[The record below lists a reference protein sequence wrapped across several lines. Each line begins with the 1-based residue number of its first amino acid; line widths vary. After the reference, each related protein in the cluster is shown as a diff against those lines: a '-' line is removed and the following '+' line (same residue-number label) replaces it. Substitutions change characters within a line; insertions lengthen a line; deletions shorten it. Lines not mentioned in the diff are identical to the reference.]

1 MASGGGSITRI
12 TGGDFL
18 SEINGNWNVY
28 TDSFIAQAGNV
39 SAFTA
44 TEGTNH
50 GNPSK
55 DEDPYSSYFEEGW
68 WSSDKEGNERIIQA
82 TIGQTV
88 YFHIKTKNIKD
99 PNAEVLLQLYDYDG
113 IFNKDDKIDIY
124 LNDANSPLVSQ
135 KVTNNK
141 VVIPLILTEDL
152 VRYIEDDA
160 GSEIELYF
168 DCAYQE
174 DQVELPLS
182 KSQYLKVSEKTSTLT
197 VLIELPHSEIDGK
210 LNQKGL
216 GGHTG
221 IFIDD
226 EYYDFGPQPGKPFL
240 SEGRPWWDTMNEK
253 GNFTK
258 DEMMNLLN
266 NDFPTI
272 VEQNKILDDFIVT
285 NEINYPP
292 TSRLAMNITGE
303 VYLLD
308 IHVHESEKERVKKW
322 WNDRYNDLGKYSII
336 PILGEQCTTTV
347 RISLSKNTNIFD
359 LFPNSDLLDVNT
371 ITITTQTPKGFL
383 KFLQK
388 SGRHTS
394 GEQKTKKIEVTK
406 KYNEISDQDRNQFL
420 EDLQELL
427 ESRNPN

>member
-1 MASGGGSITRI
+1 MAENGGTITRI

-28 TDSFIAQAGNV
+28 TESFIAQAGGL

-44 TEGTNH
+44 TDGTNH
-50 GNPSK
+50 GEPIA
-55 DEDPYSSYFEEGW
+55 DPDSYSSFFEEGW
-68 WSSDKEGNERIIQA
+68 WSSDGEGSERITKAQ
-82 TIGQTV
+82 IGDLV
-88 YFHIKTKNIKD
+88 YFHIQTKNIQD
-99 PNAEVLLQLYDYDG
+99 PNAEVLLQLYDHDG
-113 IFNKDDKIDIY
+113 FFNRDDKIEIY

-141 VVIPLILTEDL
+141 VVIPLTLTENL
-152 VRYIEDDA
+152 VKYIEDDH

-168 DCAYQE
+168 DCSYLK
-174 DQVELPLS
+174 DQIDLPHS
-182 KSQYLKVSEKTSTLT
+182 KGQYLKVSEKTSTVT
-197 VLIELPHSEIDGK
+197 VLIELPHSEMDGK

-226 EYYDFGPQPGKPFL
+226 EYYDFGPQPGQPFL

-258 DEMMNLLN
+258 EDMMNLLN
-266 NDFPTI
+266 NDFPTTA
-272 VEQNKILDDFIVT
+272 EQHKVLDDYALT
-285 NEINYPP
+285 DEINYPP
-292 TSRLAMNITGE
+292 TSRVAMNITGE

-308 IHVHESEKERVKKW
+308 INIHDSEKERVKKW
-322 WNDRYNDLGKYSII
+322 WLDRYEDLGKYSII

-359 LFPNSDLLDVNT
+359 LFPNSDLLDINT
-371 ITITTQTPKGFL
+371 ITFTTQTPKGFL
-383 KFLQK
+383 DFLQK
-388 SGRHTS
+388 SARHTS
-394 GEQKTKKIEVTK
+394 GEKKTKKIEVTK
-406 KYNEISDQDRNQFL
+406 KYKEIS
-420 EDLQELL
+420 EDDKNHFIERLQALL
-427 ESRNPN
+427 ETRTSN